1 MPPQHYVHAR
11 CFGRGTGSGQ
21 TITDGA
27 IPVSRA
33 IPDRVDDASRQAS
46 LTTTRA
52 LRRMAAICALG
63 LLAFALLDLAGSRAG
78 AQTDDTGGNSTVTT
92 TADAPAQRSPDRIAD
107 AERAERQADGDQ
119 LEITLD
125 SGEDNSATQ
134 SLTIVLLLAVIS
146 LVPTM
151 LVLLTSFTRI
161 MIILGLTRNALSLQG
176 IPPNQVLIGLSLF
189 LTMFVMTPVL
199 TEINDDALQPLLD
212 GDISQEEAFD
222 RGMEPLHEFMASHV
236 REDDLALF
244 TGLSGAEPASPDDVA
259 LTTLIPAFVIS
270 ELRAGFIIGFLIFVP
285 FLVVDIVVS
294 STLMSMG
301 MVMLPPVIISLPFKL
316 LLFVAVDG
324 WALLIETVVTSF
336 GT

>member
-1 MPPQHYVHAR
+1 MLLVL
-11 CFGRGTGSGQ
+11 
-21 TITDGA
+21 
-27 IPVSRA
+27 V
-33 IPDRVDDASRQAS
+33 
-46 LTTTRA
+46 
-52 LRRMAAICALG
+52 LG
-63 LLAFALLDLAGSRAG
+63 LVAFALLDLVGGRQAG
-78 AQTDDTGGNSTVTT
+78 AQDGGTEPTTVPT
-92 TADAPAQRSPDRIAD
+92 TAPAPELRIPDRIED
-107 AERAERQADGDQ
+107 AERAERQTGGDNQLTLGLDDGD
-119 LEITLD
+119 
-125 SGEDNSATQ
+125 GNSATQ
-134 SLTIVLLLAVIS
+134 SLTIVLLLAVIT

-161 MIILGLTRNALSLQG
+161 IIILGLTRNALSLQG

-212 GDISQEEAFD
+212 GDITQEEAFD
-222 RGMEPLHEFMASHV
+222 RGMEPLHEFMLSHV

-244 TGLSGAEPASPDDVA
+244 TELSGTQPAQPEDVA

-270 ELRAGFIIGFLIFVP
+270 ELRAGFIVGFLIFIP

-324 WALLIETVVTSF
+324 WALLIQTVVTSF